1 MRGLLI
7 GVVAAAGL
15 AAATPASAQG
25 FYFGAPGV
33 SIGVGGGG
41 GYYAQDRGY
50 YRGGYGPRAYYHHDD
65 GPRAYRYA
73 EVCRTFW
80 VQRRD
85 GTMRRVTRCR

>member
-41 GYYAQDRGY
+41 GYYGEDRGY
-50 YRGGYGPRAYYHHDD
+50 DHGGYGPRAYSYD
-65 GPRAYRYA
+65 GPRRMYRQA
-73 EVCRTFW
+73 EYCRTFL

-85 GTMRRVTRCR
+85 GSMRRVTRCR